1 MFQLAAVIGALLLSG
16 ADAYGVA
23 SNQNNEALSRR
34 ELGAQTLRN
43 LVAGTAVANT
53 LTSLPRVALAAADDE
68 VEVYFGVGC
77 FWHIQHE
84 VRSTWEIVQCL
95 ACSAISTRYYD
106 AMCLLSRVNLFFLC
120 SLLMQNALFS
130 IAVTVS

>member
-84 VRSTWEIVQCL
+84 VRSQRGYIYVWPVL
-95 ACSAISTRYYD
+95 PFLYD
-106 AMCLLSRVNLFFLC
+106 AMCLLSP
-120 SLLMQNALFS
+120 
-130 IAVTVS
+130 